1 MKRLSIRIGTLLL
14 VSAAASP
21 AYAAGEI
28 QATAAFAVA
37 RDPSGQRA
45 AATAD
50 ALLGSRV
57 YAEPK
62 LRMIQPARVL
72 SGDPRT
78 REEETLERARTALAD
93 GRRTYDAMA
102 LDQAIARLGQAVS
115 LYQQTGPLLGDL
127 DELGTALAYLGA
139 ALVLRGSPD
148 EGESTFL
155 ELLTIDPAY
164 QLESFPPT
172 VAKVFERA
180 SRKLEQRPAGSVE
193 IYSTPPYAAVYL
205 DGRFEGVTPITLTEL
220 VAGTHYLR
228 IEKIGYTIH
237 GAPLEISANQ
247 RITNQTRL
255 RSIKRGAEL
264 RDLTARASEEVL
276 RDGMG
281 GALRQLTRELVADTL
296 IFVSVTQSG
305 NDATFTGGVF
315 DGASG
320 TRLATERTVLAT
332 DKPSFGKSLDQYVV
346 RLIAAAASG
355 KPAKESA
362 NGGTGGGSFGLGG
375 QGGGGQPPPPVTETG
390 PGVTTQVEE
399 GTRPQVYLGWTLVG
413 VGAAG
418 IIVGAV
424 FGGLAQASYDDF
436 RLTSQASPDLPEI
449 QDLGKTNA
457 LVADLCYLGGAVVG
471 LAGATVLLIELYRE
485 PTPDQLLSNAK
496 AGVVPIEG
504 GAVMS
509 FGADF

>member
-1 MKRLSIRIGTLLL
+1 
-14 VSAAASP
+14 
-21 AYAAGEI
+21 
-28 QATAAFAVA
+28 
-37 RDPSGQRA
+37 
-45 AATAD
+45 
-50 ALLGSRV
+50 
-57 YAEPK
+57 
-62 LRMIQPARVL
+62 MIQPARVL

-148 EGESTFL
+148 EGESTFV
-155 ELLTIDPAY
+155 ELLTIDPTH

-172 VAKVFERA
+172 VVKVFERA
-180 SRKLEQRPAGSVE
+180 SQRLEQLPSGSVE

-228 IEKIGYTIH
+228 IEKIGYTVH

-255 RSIKRGAEL
+255 RGIKRGAEL

-276 RDGMG
+276 REGMG

-305 NDATFTGGVF
+305 NDASFTGAVF
-315 DGASG
+315 DGATG

-332 DKPSFGKSLDQYVV
+332 DKPSFAKGLDQYVA
-346 RLIAAAASG
+346 RLIAAATSG
-355 KPAKESA
+355 KPPAEGR
-362 NGGTGGGSFGLGG
+362 GGGGGGSFGLGG
-375 QGGGGQPPPPVTETG
+375 GGGGEPSPPTTD
-390 PGVTTQVEE
+390 PGSGATVQVDQ
-399 GTRPQVYLGWTLVG
+399 GTRPQVYLGWSLVG

-418 IIVGAV
+418 LIVGGV
-424 FGGLAQASYDDF
+424 FGGLAKVAYDDF
-436 RLTSQASPDLPEI
+436 RLTQQTSPDLPEI
-449 QDLGKTNA
+449 QSTGKTNA
-457 LVADLCYLGGAVVG
+457 LVADLCYLGGALVG
-471 LAGATVLLIELYRE
+471 VAGATVLLIELYRE
-485 PTPDQLLSNAK
+485 PTPDQLLSNTRG
-496 AGVVPIEG
+496 GVAPVDG
-504 GAVMS
+504 GAVFS